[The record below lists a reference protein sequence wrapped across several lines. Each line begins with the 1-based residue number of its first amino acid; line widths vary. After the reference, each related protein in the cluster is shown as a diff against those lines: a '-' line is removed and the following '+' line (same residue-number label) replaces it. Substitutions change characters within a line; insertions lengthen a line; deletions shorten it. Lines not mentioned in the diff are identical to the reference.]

1 MAEIGKLL
9 VISGLALALLGA
21 ILWLGREFRLPGDL
35 FIEKGNVSFAFPI
48 VTCLLLSIVLT
59 IILNLFRR

>member
-1 MAEIGKLL
+1 MPEIGKLL

-21 ILWLGREFRLPGDL
+21 VLWLGRGFRLPGDI
-35 FIEKGNVSFAFPI
+35 FIEKGNFSFAFPI

-59 IILNLFRR
+59 VILNLFRR

>member
-21 ILWLGREFRLPGDL
+21 ILWLGRGFRLPGDL
-35 FIEKGNVSFAFPI
+35 FIEKGNFSFAFPI